1 MSKSTT
7 TKMKKNKPRERSY
20 VENRK
25 VFTASNIFSE
35 YAVDTTRY
43 IVYSY
48 GLHWPL
54 FIYDEGV
61 WYENVEKASQ
71 TTSKHATQ
79 CRPMRVNITPMDR
92 NSMVMIAHKGI
103 EGLAAYGPVEFSYS
117 SNF

>member
-1 MSKSTT
+1 MKISNKSS
-7 TKMKKNKPRERSY
+7 RSY

-35 YAVDTTRY
+35 YGADPTRY

-71 TTSKHATQ
+71 TTSRHATQ
-79 CRPMRVNITPMDR
+79 CRPRGVNITPMDR
-92 NSMVMIAHKGI
+92 NSMVMIACRGI
-103 EGLAAYGPVEFSYS
+103 EGLAAYGPVAFSYS